1 MAKKNTLIHIN
12 SNQPNNLGDG
22 PKLPQ
27 ASDLEYGEIAINYG
41 EGFETISI
49 KNSNDAIIPFSP
61 VTLAEKQSWSSKL
74 QNAAVGTVA
83 TGEPGTN
90 ANVTVLNNGTTATF
104 NFTIPKGDT
113 GPKGE
118 TGEKGADGQGVT
130 IKGSVDEESK
140 LPTTGNTVGDGYLV
154 NGVLYIW
161 DGTQWNNTGA
171 NIQGPQGPKGDT
183 GATGPTGPKGDTGDI
198 GATGATGPKG
208 DTGEQGLKGD
218 TGERGATG
226 ATGPKGDTGEQGIKG
241 DTGERGPQGPK
252 GDTGERGPQGEDG
265 TGVSIKGSVDSES
278 KLPATGNT
286 VGDGYLVNGVLY
298 IWDGTQWN
306 NTGADIKGPKG
317 DTGATGPKGDTGDT
331 GPKGDTGERGLQG
344 VKGDTGEKGETG
356 SQGPK
361 GDTGATGAKGDTGAT
376 GERGPQGEKGD
387 TGEKGATGDRGL
399 QGEQGPQGVKG
410 DTGAQGPTGPTGSA
424 AVISSVSATTLAAGA
439 TATVT
444 MGGTESNRTFLFG
457 IPQGATGAQGQ
468 KGDTGERGATGEQGL
483 QGSPG
488 TSARIT
494 GATATV
500 SNTSGNPQVDVT
512 PLGDDFS
519 RGFRFDFTGLKGE
532 AGTDATVTLDK
543 INEVLTGN
551 ITAHTHSLLV
561 NDNVTTNTDTNKI
574 YFFQLKQALADIA
587 ELKEALLGVQNALTA
602 LEAVAQ

>member
-118 TGEKGADGQGVT
+118 
-130 IKGSVDEESK
+130 
-140 LPTTGNTVGDGYLV
+140 
-154 NGVLYIW
+154 
-161 DGTQWNNTGA
+161 
-171 NIQGPQGPKGDT
+171 
-183 GATGPTGPKGDTGDI
+183 
-198 GATGATGPKG
+198 
-208 DTGEQGLKGD
+208 
-218 TGERGATG
+218 
-226 ATGPKGDTGEQGIKG
+226 
-241 DTGERGPQGPK
+241 
-252 GDTGERGPQGEDG
+252 RGPQGEDG
-265 TGVSIKGSVDSES
+265 TGVSIKGSVDDES
-278 KLPATGNT
+278 KLPTTGNT

-317 DTGATGPKGDTGDT
+317 DTGATGPKGETGDTGPKGATGATGAT
-331 GPKGDTGERGLQG
+331 GPKGDTGEQG
-344 VKGDTGEKGETG
+344 IKGDTGE
-356 SQGPK
+356 QGPK
-361 GDTGATGAKGDTGAT
+361 GDTGATGAKGDT

-399 QGEQGPQGVKG
+399 QGEQGPQGQKG
-410 DTGAQGPTGPTGSA
+410 DTGAQGPTGPTGTA
-424 AVISSVSATTLAAGA
+424 AIISSVSATTLAAGA
-439 TATVT
+439 TATVS
-444 MGGTESNRTFLFG
+444 MGGNDSNRTFLFG
-457 IPQGATGAQGQ
+457 IPQGL
-468 KGDTGERGATGEQGL
+468 KGDTGPTGATGPTGSN
-483 QGSPG
+483 GSPG

-532 AGTDATVTLDK
+532 PGTDATVTLDK
-543 INEVLTGN
+543 INQVLTGN

>member
-1 MAKKNTLIHIN
+1 MAKKNTVIHIN

-118 TGEKGADGQGVT
+118 KGADGQGVT
-130 IKGSVDEESK
+130 IKGSVDDESK

-161 DGTQWNNTGA
+161 DGTKWNNTGA
-171 NIQGPQGPKGDT
+171 DIQGPQGPKGDT
-183 GATGPTGPKGDTGDI
+183 GATGATGPKGDTGDK
-198 GATGATGPKG
+198 GDTGATGPKG
-208 DTGEQGLKGD
+208 DTGEQGIKGD
-218 TGERGATG
+218 TGEKGATG

-265 TGVSIKGSVDSES
+265 TGVSIKGSVDDES
-278 KLPATGNT
+278 KLPTTGNT

-317 DTGATGPKGDTGDT
+317 DTGATGPKGETGDT
-331 GPKGDTGERGLQG
+331 GPKGDTGDRGLQG
-344 VKGDTGEKGETG
+344 PKGDTGEKGATG
-356 SQGPK
+356 EQGPK
-361 GDTGATGAKGDTGAT
+361 GETGATGAKGNT

-387 TGEKGATGDRGL
+387 TGEKGATGERGP
-399 QGEQGPQGVKG
+399 QGEQGPQGQKG
-410 DTGAQGPTGPTGSA
+410 DTGAQGPTGPTGTA

-439 TATVT
+439 TATVS
-444 MGGTESNRTFLFG
+444 MGGNESNRTFLFG
-457 IPQGATGAQGQ
+457 IPQGL
-468 KGDTGERGATGEQGL
+468 KGDTGPTGPTGPTGDIGPTGSN
-483 QGSPG
+483 GSPG
-488 TSARIT
+488 TSATIT

-500 SNTSGNPQVDVT
+500 SNTSGTPNVTVT
-512 PLGDDFS
+512 PLGDNFS

-532 AGTDATVTLDK
+532 PGTDATVTLDK
-543 INEVLTGN
+543 INQVLTGN

>member
-1 MAKKNTLIHIN
+1 MAKKNTVIHIN

-118 TGEKGADGQGVT
+118 KGADGQGVT
-130 IKGSVDEESK
+130 IKGSVDDESK
-140 LPTTGNTVGDGYLV
+140 LPT
-154 NGVLYIW
+154 
-161 DGTQWNNTGA
+161 
-171 NIQGPQGPKGDT
+171 
-183 GATGPTGPKGDTGDI
+183 
-198 GATGATGPKG
+198 
-208 DTGEQGLKGD
+208 
-218 TGERGATG
+218 
-226 ATGPKGDTGEQGIKG
+226 
-241 DTGERGPQGPK
+241 
-252 GDTGERGPQGEDG
+252 
-265 TGVSIKGSVDSES
+265 
-278 KLPATGNT
+278 TGNT

-344 VKGDTGEKGETG
+344 IKGDTGEKGETG

-376 GERGPQGEKGD
+376 GERGPQGLKGD

-410 DTGAQGPTGPTGSA
+410 DTG
-424 AVISSVSATTLAAGA
+424 
-439 TATVT
+439 
-444 MGGTESNRTFLFG
+444 
-457 IPQGATGAQGQ
+457 
-468 KGDTGERGATGEQGL
+468 ERGATGEQGL

-488 TSARIT
+488 TSAQIT

-500 SNTSGNPQVDVT
+500 SNTSGTPNVTVT
-512 PLGDDFS
+512 PLGDNFS

>member
-90 ANVTVLNNGTTATF
+90 ANVTVLNDGTTATF

-113 GPKGE
+113 GPKGA

-130 IKGSVDEESK
+130 IKGSVDNESK

-161 DGTQWNNTGA
+161 DGIQWNNTGA

-183 GATGPTGPKGDTGDI
+183 GATGATGPKGDTGDK
-198 GATGATGPKG
+198 GDTGATGPKG
-208 DTGEQGLKGD
+208 DTGEQGIKGD

-265 TGVSIKGSVDSES
+265 TGVSIKGSVDDEI
-278 KLPATGNT
+278 KLPTTGNT

-298 IWDGTQWN
+298 IWDGIQWN

-317 DTGATGPKGDTGDT
+317 DTGEQGIKGDTGERGPQ

-344 VKGDTGEKGETG
+344 IK
-356 SQGPK
+356 
-361 GDTGATGAKGDTGAT
+361 
-376 GERGPQGEKGD
+376 GEKGD

-410 DTGAQGPTGPTGSA
+410 DTGAQGPTGPTGTA
-424 AVISSVSATTLAAGA
+424 AIISSVSATTLAAGA

-444 MGGTESNRTFLFG
+444 MGGTDSNRTFLFG
-457 IPQGATGAQGQ
+457 IPQGATGAQGL

-488 TSARIT
+488 TSAQIT

-500 SNTSGNPQVDVT
+500 SNTSGTPNVTVT
-512 PLGDDFS
+512 PLGDNFS

>member
-83 TGEPGTN
+83 TGEPGT
-90 ANVTVLNNGTTATF
+90 AADVTVLNNGTTATF

-113 GPKGE
+113 GPKGA

-130 IKGSVDEESK
+130 IKGSVDDESK

-183 GATGPTGPKGDTGDI
+183 GATGATGPKGDTGDQGVKGDTGERGATGPQGEKGDTGEK

-208 DTGEQGLKGD
+208 DTGDQGV
-218 TGERGATG
+218 
-226 ATGPKGDTGEQGIKG
+226 KG

-265 TGVSIKGSVDSES
+265 TGVSIKGSVDNES

-317 DTGATGPKGDTGDT
+317 DTGATGPKGDKGATGA
-331 GPKGDTGERGLQG
+331 KGDTGDKGATG
-344 VKGDTGEKGETG
+344 AKGDTGEKGDTG
-356 SQGPK
+356 ATGPK
-361 GDTGATGAKGDTGAT
+361 GDTGATGAKGDTGAQGAT
-376 GERGPQGEKGD
+376 GPQGEKGD

-424 AVISSVSATTLAAGA
+424 AIISSVSATTLAAGA

>member
-113 GPKGE
+113 GPKGA

-130 IKGSVDEESK
+130 IKGSVDDESK

-183 GATGPTGPKGDTGDI
+183 GATGATGPKGDTGDK
-198 GATGATGPKG
+198 GDTGATGPKG
-208 DTGEQGLKGD
+208 DTGEQGIKGD
-218 TGERGATG
+218 TGEKGATG

-265 TGVSIKGSVDSES
+265 TGVSIKGSVDDES
-278 KLPATGNT
+278 KLPTTGNT

-306 NTGADIKGPKG
+306 NTGANIKGP
-317 DTGATGPKGDTGDT
+317 
-331 GPKGDTGERGLQG
+331 
-344 VKGDTGEKGETG
+344 
-356 SQGPK
+356 
-361 GDTGATGAKGDTGAT
+361 KGDTGAT

-410 DTGAQGPTGPTGSA
+410 DTGAQGPTGPTGTA
-424 AVISSVSATTLAAGA
+424 AIISSVSATTLAAGA
-439 TATVT
+439 TATVS
-444 MGGTESNRTFLFG
+444 MGGNDSNRTFLFG
-457 IPQGATGAQGQ
+457 IPQGL
-468 KGDTGERGATGEQGL
+468 KGDTGPAGDTGPTGATGPT
-483 QGSPG
+483 GSPG
-488 TSARIT
+488 TSAEIT

-500 SNTSGNPQVDVT
+500 SNTSGTPNVTVT
-512 PLGDDFS
+512 PLGDSFQ

>member
-113 GPKGE
+113 GPKGA

-130 IKGSVDEESK
+130 IKGSVDDESK

-183 GATGPTGPKGDTGDI
+183 GATGATGPKGDTGDK
-198 GATGATGPKG
+198 GDTGATGPKG
-208 DTGEQGLKGD
+208 DTGEQGIKGD

-265 TGVSIKGSVDSES
+265 TGVSIKGSVDDES
-278 KLPATGNT
+278 KLPTTGNT

-344 VKGDTGEKGETG
+344 IKGDTGEKGETG

-410 DTGAQGPTGPTGSA
+410 DTGAQGPTGPTGTA
-424 AVISSVSATTLAAGA
+424 AIISSVSATTLAAGA

-444 MGGTESNRTFLFG
+444 MGGTDSNRTFLFG
-457 IPQGATGAQGQ
+457 IPQGATGAQGL

-488 TSARIT
+488 TSAQIT

-500 SNTSGNPQVDVT
+500 SNTSGTPNVTVT
-512 PLGDDFS
+512 PLGDNFS

>member
-113 GPKGE
+113 GPKGA

-183 GATGPTGPKGDTGDI
+183 GATGATGPKGDTGD
-198 GATGATGPKG
+198 
-208 DTGEQGLKGD
+208 QGVKGD
-218 TGERGATG
+218 TGERGATGPQGEKGDTGEKGATG

-265 TGVSIKGSVDSES
+265 TGVSIKGSVDNES

-317 DTGATGPKGDTGDT
+317 DTGATGPKGATGAT
-331 GPKGDTGERGLQG
+331 GPKGDTGDKGATG
-344 VKGDTGEKGETG
+344 AKGDTGEKGDTG
-356 SQGPK
+356 ATGPK
-361 GDTGATGAKGDTGAT
+361 GDTGATGAKGDTGAQGAT
-376 GERGPQGEKGD
+376 GPQGEKGD

-424 AVISSVSATTLAAGA
+424 AIISSVSATTLAAGA

>member
-113 GPKGE
+113 GPKGA

-130 IKGSVDEESK
+130 IKGSVDDESK
-140 LPTTGNTVGDGYLV
+140 LPTTSNTVGDGYLV

-183 GATGPTGPKGDTGDI
+183 GATGPTGPKGDTGEK

-208 DTGEQGLKGD
+208 DTGEQGIKGD
-218 TGERGATG
+218 TGEKGATG

-265 TGVSIKGSVDSES
+265 TGVSIKGSVDDES
-278 KLPATGNT
+278 KLPTTGNT

-317 DTGATGPKGDTGDT
+317 DTGATGPKGETGDTGPKGATGATGAT
-331 GPKGDTGERGLQG
+331 GPKGDTGEQG
-344 VKGDTGEKGETG
+344 IKGDTGE
-356 SQGPK
+356 QGPK
-361 GDTGATGAKGDTGAT
+361 GDTGATGAKGDT

-399 QGEQGPQGVKG
+399 QGEQGPQGQKG
-410 DTGAQGPTGPTGSA
+410 DTGAQGPTGPTGTA
-424 AVISSVSATTLAAGA
+424 AIISSVSATTLAAGA
-439 TATVT
+439 TATVS
-444 MGGTESNRTFLFG
+444 MGGNDSNRTFLFG
-457 IPQGATGAQGQ
+457 IPQGL
-468 KGDTGERGATGEQGL
+468 KGDTGPTGATGPTGSN
-483 QGSPG
+483 GSPG

-532 AGTDATVTLDK
+532 PGTDATVTLDK
-543 INEVLTGN
+543 INQVLTGN

>member
-1 MAKKNTLIHIN
+1 MAKKNTVIHIN

-118 TGEKGADGQGVT
+118 KGADGQGVT
-130 IKGSVDEESK
+130 IKGSVDDESK

-161 DGTQWNNTGA
+161 DGTKWNNTGA
-171 NIQGPQGPKGDT
+171 DIQGPQGPKGDT
-183 GATGPTGPKGDTGDI
+183 GATGATGPKGDTGDK
-198 GATGATGPKG
+198 GDTGATGPKG
-208 DTGEQGLKGD
+208 DTGEQGIKGD
-218 TGERGATG
+218 TGEKGATG

-265 TGVSIKGSVDSES
+265 TSVSIKGSVDDES
-278 KLPATGNT
+278 KLPTTGNT
-286 VGDGYLVNGVLY
+286 VGDGYLVNSVLY

-317 DTGATGPKGDTGDT
+317 DTGATGPKGETGDT
-331 GPKGDTGERGLQG
+331 GPKGDTGDRGLQG
-344 VKGDTGEKGETG
+344 PKGDTGEKGATG
-356 SQGPK
+356 EQGPK
-361 GDTGATGAKGDTGAT
+361 GETGATGAKGDT

-387 TGEKGATGDRGL
+387 TGEKGATGERGP
-399 QGEQGPQGVKG
+399 QGEQGPQGQKG
-410 DTGAQGPTGPTGSA
+410 DTGAQGPTGPTGTA
-424 AVISSVSATTLAAGA
+424 AVISSVLATTLAAGA
-439 TATVT
+439 TATVS
-444 MGGTESNRTFLFG
+444 MGGNESNRTFLFG
-457 IPQGATGAQGQ
+457 IPQGL
-468 KGDTGERGATGEQGL
+468 KGDTGPTGPTGPTGDIGPTGPN
-483 QGSPG
+483 GSPG
-488 TSARIT
+488 TSATIT

-500 SNTSGNPQVDVT
+500 SNTSGTPNVTVT
-512 PLGDDFS
+512 PLGDNFS

-532 AGTDATVTLDK
+532 PGTDATVTLDK
-543 INEVLTGN
+543 INQVLTGN

-602 LEAVAQ
+602 LETVAQ